1 MHAVCGQKKPFFL
14 GISPLRSRSIDRC
27 APSLTASSKS
37 ACYHPNPASAE
48 GANSRRVP
56 DMKKTLAAFVAAAAI
71 AGSSLTP
78 TPASA
83 QRGVA
88 AGVAAGLI
96 GGAIVGGAIAS
107 SRPAYGGPVYVEEP
121 PPCRM
126 VRERFWDGYGW
137 RFRRV
142 EVCD

>member
-1 MHAVCGQKKPFFL
+1 
-14 GISPLRSRSIDRC
+14 
-27 APSLTASSKS
+27 
-37 ACYHPNPASAE
+37 
-48 GANSRRVP
+48 
-56 DMKKTLAAFVAAAAI
+56 MKKTLAAFVAVATI
-71 AGSSLTP
+71 AGSSLTTT

-107 SRPAYGGPVYVEEP
+107 SRPAYGGPVYVEEAAPP
-121 PPCRM
+121 PPCHW

-137 RFRRV
+137 RFRRY
-142 EVCD
+142 EVCN

>member
-1 MHAVCGQKKPFFL
+1 
-14 GISPLRSRSIDRC
+14 
-27 APSLTASSKS
+27 
-37 ACYHPNPASAE
+37 
-48 GANSRRVP
+48 
-56 DMKKTLAAFVAAAAI
+56 MKKTFAAFVAVATVAA
-71 AGSSLTP
+71 SLAA

-107 SRPAYGGPVYVEEP
+107 SRPAYGGPVDGEEAP
-121 PPCRM
+121 PPCRW

-137 RFRRV
+137 RFRRI

>member
-1 MHAVCGQKKPFFL
+1 
-14 GISPLRSRSIDRC
+14 
-27 APSLTASSKS
+27 
-37 ACYHPNPASAE
+37 
-48 GANSRRVP
+48 
-56 DMKKTLAAFVAAAAI
+56 MKKTLAALVAIATI
-71 AGSSLTP
+71 AGSLAA

-96 GGAIVGGAIAS
+96 GGAIVGGAIAN
-107 SRPAYGGPVYVEEP
+107 SRPAYGGPVYVEEAP

-142 EVCD
+142 QYCD

>member
-1 MHAVCGQKKPFFL
+1 
-14 GISPLRSRSIDRC
+14 
-27 APSLTASSKS
+27 
-37 ACYHPNPASAE
+37 
-48 GANSRRVP
+48 
-56 DMKKTLAAFVAAAAI
+56 MKKTFAAFVAVATI
-71 AGSSLTP
+71 AGSLAA

-107 SRPAYGGPVYVEEP
+107 SRPAYGGPVVCGRSS
-121 PPCRM
+121 PPCRW

-142 EVCD
+142 EVCN